1 MTTYNNPFF
10 KPTEEYKRD
19 FYPLKHTLHQA
30 GYYLSV
36 MTGATPEVATN
47 WLRNKIKNK
56 ELEGFNDPIVEYLL
70 RGENY
75 DRTVVQQPLSKMIQ
89 DIIKN
94 KEIMAP
100 SMTTYLNE
108 EVEKSMLAVSIDAN
122 IAKRSKAKK
131 EMFKWEAEETMAKAR
146 GDEEAEAMFHSNW
159 FFSEKTQAATKISN
173 NSVSGMHNSAAN
185 PLFNPSSHSTLTSNC
200 RITSGFGN
208 ANNEKLVMG
217 NRHYWSARVT
227 ICNIVSIIANSDY
240 EKIGKFVRENN
251 FHIPTAEEVMA
262 VIEYSSNFYWRDS
275 VQRKHIE
282 KLVNKLDDLQRCAFV
297 YTGDLFHV
305 RKFNDQYMRDFIGSL
320 IRKVEDSTPRT
331 AKDMKEIFE
340 DHTIWAHHICAK
352 EWQGRGVDYGKME
365 GTPELATLHAT
376 ASNISKTLHDYTSF
390 IDTFL
395 MTDNVPASVP
405 RFPDSIRR
413 CAIISDTDSTIFTA
427 QDWQQWYHGELAFH
441 GEAIAVGATVIALAS
456 QSIGHVL
463 ALMSKN
469 AGVADHMLRR
479 IAMKNEFYFPVAVP
493 TRVAKHYFAGI
504 YVQEGNVKGEMEYE
518 IKGVHLKSSNAPK
531 FVNDEAKRIMTHII
545 DTVMAGKKLS
555 MNQILGWVSGMENR
569 VKESLLKGEATFFRR
584 GQIQPLDAYKGKD
597 TPERTNYFQY
607 MIWKEV
613 FAPKYGDIA
622 PPPYGVI
629 KLSTTI
635 DSPTL
640 TQKWLDDMED
650 QALANRM
657 RDFMKRYG
665 RKNFGTFW
673 LPADYVTQYGL
684 PKEFQD
690 AIGIRHM
697 VAGICKVFYI
707 ILETLGYYGL
717 NSKETNLSMDYYN
730 PAAYEPEVKSE
741 YIVQE
746 KVFLEDEEGEEDDS
760 DVGVDFAVE

>member
-1 MTTYNNPFF
+1 MTTTYNNPFF
-10 KPTEEYKRD
+10 KPTEDYKRD
-19 FYPLKHTLHQA
+19 FYPLKHTVHQA
-30 GYYLSV
+30 GYYLAI
-36 MTGATPEVATN
+36 MTGAKVEVATE
-47 WLRNKIKNK
+47 WLRKKIKSG
-56 ELEGFNDPIVEYLL
+56 ELEGFRDPIVEYLL

-75 DRTVVQQPLSKMIQ
+75 DRELVEQPLSKMIQ

-100 SMTTYLNE
+100 SMTTYVNE

-131 EMFKWEAEETMAKAR
+131 EMFAWEAEETMAKER
-146 GDEEAEAMFHSNW
+146 GDEDMAALFHSNW

-240 EKIGKFVRENN
+240 VKIGKFVRENN
-251 FHIPTAEEVMA
+251 FHIPTPEEVME

-282 KLVNKLDDLQRCAFV
+282 NLVNKLDDLQRCAFV

-305 RKFNDQYMRDFIGSL
+305 RKFNDQYMRDFIGALS
-320 IRKVEDSTPRT
+320 RKVNDDTHRT
-331 AKDMKEIFE
+331 ANDMKGIFE
-340 DHTIWAHHICAK
+340 DHLIWAHHICAS
-352 EWQGRGVDYGKME
+352 ELRGKGKKYQEFE
-365 GTPELATLHAT
+365 GTKELGNLYAT
-376 ASNISKTLHDYTSF
+376 ATNISKTLHDYTDF
-390 IDTFL
+390 VDTFL

-427 QDWQQWYHGELAFH
+427 QDWQVWYHGSLAFH
-441 GEAIAVGATVIALAS
+441 DEAIAVGATVIALAA

-463 ALMSKN
+463 AIMSKN

-504 YVQEGNVKGEMEYE
+504 YVQEGNVKGELEFE

-531 FVNDEAKRIMTHII
+531 FVNDAAKLMMQEII
-545 DTVMAGKKLS
+545 ETVMAGKKIS
-555 MNQILGWVSGMENR
+555 MVKMLKDVSTMENR
-569 VKESLLKGEATFFRR
+569 VKNSLLKGEAKFFRR
-584 GQIQPLDAYKGKD
+584 GQIQPLEAYKGRA
-597 TPERTNYFQY
+597 TPERTNFFQY

-613 FAPKYGDIA
+613 FAPKYGEIA
-622 PPPYGVI
+622 PPPYSVI

-640 TQKWLDDMED
+640 TQKWLDEMED
-650 QALANRM
+650 KELAQRM

-673 LPADYVTQYGL
+673 LPASYVAQYGL

-690 AIGIRHM
+690 AIGVRHM
-697 VAGICKVFYI
+697 VADVCKVFYI

-717 NSKETNLSMDYYN
+717 NSKETNLSMDFYN
-730 PAAYEPEVKSE
+730 PHPEEEVYESKH
-741 YIVQE
+741 IVQE
-746 KVFLEDEEGEEDDS
+746 QKFIELDDEEVDEDIGYDL
-760 DVGVDFAVE
+760 AVE

>member
-10 KPTEEYKRD
+10 KPTEDYKRD
-19 FYPLKHTLHQA
+19 FYPLKHYVHQA
-30 GYYLSV
+30 GYYLHV
-36 MTGATPEVATN
+36 MYGQPLEVTTN

-56 ELEGFNDPIVEYLL
+56 EMEGFQDPIVEYLL
-70 RGENY
+70 RGDNY
-75 DRTVVQQPLSKMIQ
+75 DREVVEQPLSKMLQ

-100 SMTTYLNE
+100 SMTTYVNE
-108 EVEKSMLAVSIDAN
+108 ETEKSMLSVSIDAN

-131 EMFKWEAEETMAKAR
+131 EMFAWEAEEAQAKER
-146 GDEEAEAMFHSNW
+146 GNKEDEILFHSNW

-185 PLFNPSSHSTLTSNC
+185 PLYNPSSHSTLTSNC

-217 NRHYWSARVT
+217 NRHYWSALVT
-227 ICNIVSIIANSDY
+227 INNIVSIIANSDY
-240 EKIGKFVRENN
+240 DKIGKFVRENN
-251 FHIPTAEEVMA
+251 FHIPTADEVMG

-275 VQRKHIE
+275 VKRKEIYDLVC
-282 KLVNKLDDLQRCAFV
+282 KLSGLQRCAFV
-297 YTGDLFHV
+297 YTGDLFHI
-305 RKFNDQYMRDFIGSL
+305 RKFNDAYMREFIGQLS
-320 IRKVEDSTPRT
+320 RKVEDDTPRT
-331 AKDMKEIFE
+331 AKDMKGIFE
-340 DHTIWAHHICAK
+340 DHVIWAHHICASELK
-352 EWQGRGVDYGKME
+352 GKGKKYQDFE
-365 GTPELATLHAT
+365 GTKELSNLYATAENISRTLH
-376 ASNISKTLHDYTSF
+376 NYTEF
-390 IDTFL
+390 VDTWL

-427 QDWQQWYHGELAFH
+427 QDWQVWYHGELAFH
-441 GEAIAVGATVIALAS
+441 DEAISVGATMIALAS

-469 AGVADHMLRR
+469 AGVADDMLRR

-504 YVQEGNVKGEMEYE
+504 YVQEGNVKPELEYE

-531 FVNDEAKRIMTHII
+531 YVTVEAKRVMTYII
-545 DTVMAGKKLS
+545 DTIMKGEKLS
-555 MNQILGWVSGMENR
+555 MNLVLGWVSAMENR
-569 VKESLLKGEATFFRR
+569 VKDSLLKGEATFFRR

-613 FAPKYGDIA
+613 FAPKYGDIP
-622 PPPYGVI
+622 PPPYSVI

-640 TQKWLDDMED
+640 TQKWLDEMED
-650 QALANRM
+650 QELANRL

-665 RKNFGTFW
+665 RKNFSTFW
-673 LPADYVTQYGL
+673 LPTSYVTQYGL

-690 AIGIRHM
+690 AIGVRHM
-697 VAGICKVFYI
+697 VADVCKVFYI
-707 ILETLGYYGL
+707 ILETMGYYGL
-717 NSKETNLSMDYYN
+717 NSKETNLSMDYYQ
-730 PAAYEPEVKSE
+730 PAPLEETEKSE
-741 YIVQE
+741 YIIQD
-746 KVFLEDEEGEEDDS
+746 KVFLEEHEGDEDDS
-760 DVGVDFAVE
+760 DVGMDLTVA

>member
-10 KPTEEYKRD
+10 KPTEDYKRD
-19 FYPLKHTLHQA
+19 FYPLKHTVHQA
-30 GYYLSV
+30 GYYLAL
-36 MTGATPEVATN
+36 MTGASLEVACN
-47 WLRNKIKNK
+47 WLRAKIKNN
-56 ELEGFNDPIVEYLL
+56 ELEGFNDPVVEYLL
-70 RGENY
+70 RGQNY
-75 DRTVVQQPLSKMIQ
+75 DREMVQQPLTKMIQ

-108 EVEKSMLAVSIDAN
+108 DVEKSMLAVSIDAN

-131 EMFKWEAEETMAKAR
+131 EMFAWEAEEAMAKEK
-146 GDEEAEAMFHSNW
+146 GDEDAAALFHSNW

-227 ICNIVSIIANSDY
+227 ICNIVSIVANSDY
-240 EKIGKFVRENN
+240 EKIGKFIRENN
-251 FHIPTAEEVMA
+251 FHIPTAEETME
-262 VIEYSSNFYWRDS
+262 VIEYSSNLYWRDS

-282 KLVNKLDDLQRCAFV
+282 KLVYKLSDLQRCAFV

-305 RKFNDQYMRDFIGSL
+305 RKFNDQYMRDFIGALSK
-320 IRKVEDSTPRT
+320 KVDSDEKRT
-331 AKDMKEIFE
+331 AKDMKGLFE
-340 DHTIWAHHICAK
+340 DHVIWAHHICAS
-352 EWQGRGVDYGKME
+352 ELRGKGKKYQEFE
-365 GTPELATLHAT
+365 GTKELSNLYAT
-376 ASNISKTLHDYTSF
+376 ADNISRTLHDYTEF

-427 QDWQQWYHGELAFH
+427 QDWQVWYHGKLAFH
-441 GEAIAVGATVIALAS
+441 DEAIAVGATVIALAA

-504 YVQEGNVKGEMEYE
+504 YVQEGNVKPELEYE

-531 FVNDEAKRIMTHII
+531 FVTDAARAMMEEII
-545 DTVMAGKKLS
+545 DTVMAGEQIS
-555 MNQILGWVSGMENR
+555 MVKILKDVSTMENR
-569 VKESLLKGEATFFRR
+569 VRDSLLKGEATFFRR
-584 GQIQPLDAYKGKD
+584 GQIQPLEAYKKAKEGPEK
-597 TPERTNYFQY
+597 TPFFQY
-607 MIWKEV
+607 MIWRDV
-613 FAPKYGDIA
+613 FAPKYGEI
-622 PPPYGVI
+622 PPPPFSVI

-640 TQKWLDDMED
+640 TQKWLEEMED
-650 QALANRM
+650 QELANRM
-657 RDFMKRYG
+657 RDFMKKTG

-673 LPADYVTQYGL
+673 LPADYVAQYGL

-690 AIGIRHM
+690 AIGVRHM
-697 VAGICKVFYI
+697 VADVCKVFYI

-717 NSKETNLSMDYYN
+717 NSKETNLSMDFYN
-730 PAAYEPEVKSE
+730 PHPPEVKYESKHIDRTNE
-741 YIVQE
+741 TVE
-746 KVFLEDEEGEEDDS
+746 LEDEEVDEEIGYDLE
-760 DVGVDFAVE
+760 VE

>member
-1 MTTYNNPFF
+1 MSTTFNNPFY
-10 KPTEEYKRD
+10 KETDEYKRD
-19 FYPLKHTLHQA
+19 FYPLKHYLHQA
-30 GYYLSV
+30 GYYLHV
-36 MTGATPEVATN
+36 MTGASVEVATE
-47 WLRNKIKNK
+47 WVKTKLRNK
-56 ELEGFNDPIVEYLL
+56 ELEGFRDPTVEYLL

-75 DRTVVQQPLSKMIQ
+75 DREMVQQPLSRMIQ

-100 SMTTYLNE
+100 SMTTYKNE
-108 EVEKSMLAVSIDAN
+108 EDEKSMLAVSIDAN

-131 EMFKWEAEETMAKAR
+131 EMFVWEGEETRAKQR
-146 GDEEAEAMFHSNW
+146 GDTKAEDLFHSNW

-227 ICNIVSIIANSDY
+227 MCNIVSIIANSDY
-240 EKIGKFVRENN
+240 EKIGKFVKENN
-251 FHIPTAEEVMA
+251 FHIPTAEEVME

-275 VQRKHIE
+275 VQRKHISNLVE
-282 KLVNKLDDLQRCAFV
+282 KLNGLQRCAFV
-297 YTGDLFHV
+297 YTGDLYHV
-305 RKFNDQYMRDFIGSL
+305 RKFNDSYMREFIGSL
-320 IRKVEDSTPRT
+320 SRKVNDTTPRT
-331 AKDMKEIFE
+331 AKDMKGIFE
-340 DHTIWAHHICAK
+340 DHVVWAHHICASELK
-352 EWQGRGVDYGKME
+352 GRGKKYGDFE
-365 GTPELATLHAT
+365 GTKELSNLYAT
-376 ASNISKTLHDYTSF
+376 AENISKTLHDYTAF
-390 IDTFL
+390 VDTFL
-395 MTDNVPASVP
+395 MTTNVPASVP

-427 QDWQQWYHGELAFH
+427 QDWQIWYHGELAFH
-441 GEAIAVGATVIALAS
+441 DEAIAVGSTIIALAS

-463 ALMSKN
+463 AIMSKN
-469 AGVADHMLRR
+469 AGVADNMLRR

-493 TRVAKHYFAGI
+493 TRVAKHYYAGI
-504 YVQEGNVKGEMEYE
+504 YVQEGNVKGELEFE

-531 FVNDEAKRIMTHII
+531 FVNDAAKTMMTEII
-545 DTVMAGKKLS
+545 ETVMAGKKIS
-555 MNQILGWVSGMENR
+555 MIKMLKDVSTMENR
-569 VKESLLKGEATFFRR
+569 VHDSLLRGESTFFRR
-584 GQIQPLDAYKGKD
+584 GQIQQLDSYKLKA
-597 TPERTNYFQY
+597 TPEKTNYFQY

-613 FAPKYGDIA
+613 FAEKYGDIA
-622 PPPYGVI
+622 PPPYAVI

-657 RDFMKRYG
+657 RAFMTKYG

-673 LPADYVTQYGL
+673 LPQAYVAQYGL

-690 AIGIRHM
+690 AIGVRHM
-697 VAGICKVFYI
+697 VADVCKVFYI

-730 PAAYEPEVKSE
+730 PHPPEEVIESK
-741 YIVQE
+741 YIIQE
-746 KVFLEDEEGEEDDS
+746 KLFVETDDEEDADC
-760 DVGVDFAVE
+760 GVDLLVN